1 MTRIG
6 YEFTKGSEYYYD
18 LMLGGEEIPI
28 LVKQNEE
35 SKLKIDNIYKTL
47 ACRYPNN
54 KEILLIKDEDLEYYE
69 NLEKRYVASLGNDV
83 SEEECK
89 EMLKSYKIY
98 QQYQDLPWEEV
109 AVLEVK

>member
-6 YEFTKGSEYYYD
+6 YDFTKGSEYYYD
-18 LMLGGEEIPI
+18 LMLEEEIPI
-28 LVKQNEE
+28 LVKHNEE
-35 SKLKIDNIYKTL
+35 SKLKIDKITKTL
-47 ACRYPNN
+47 ACMYPKN
-54 KEILLIKDEDLEYYE
+54 KNILLIKDEDLEYYE
-69 NLEKRYVASLGNDV
+69 NLEKRYVASLGNEV

-89 EMLKSYKIY
+89 EMLKSYIIY